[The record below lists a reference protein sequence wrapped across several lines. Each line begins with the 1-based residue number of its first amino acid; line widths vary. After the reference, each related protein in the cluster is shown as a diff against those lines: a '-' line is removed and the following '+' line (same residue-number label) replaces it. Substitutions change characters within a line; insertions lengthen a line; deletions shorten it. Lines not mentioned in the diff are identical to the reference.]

1 MGQLRPAEVPA
12 QRHASAVPTMSEQDP
27 IISGRTLLAAKI
39 ISNYGQSSIDCVVR
53 RLSDRGATVA
63 VESQLGIPKHFQ
75 LLIPGEGPPRACKLV
90 WQSGKELGL
99 EFEEPESATEEKP
112 AAPVRSPERGAD
124 TLMRG
129 MMLTLRA
136 ALDEI
141 ETGVV
146 LLESDLRAQF
156 INRAFRR
163 MWALPDQV
171 ADSKPAFVALMYHG
185 RDTNAYEVAAEAL
198 DSYVFERIRLVR
210 AGDTTPRDLRRS
222 NGEVVRMQCA
232 VLPNGGRMLS
242 YTYVTDIVR
251 HADELEMLRNALDS
265 ISEGVLLLDAD
276 LKAQFLNKKTRD
288 YWGVS
293 PERVAQH
300 PSYAELIAN
309 APHARAHDVP

>member
-112 AAPVRSPERGAD
+112 AAPVRPPERGAD
-124 TLMRG
+124 ALMRG

-146 LLESDLRAQF
+146 LLDSDLRAQF

-163 MWALPDQV
+163 MWRCP
-171 ADSKPAFVALMYHG
+171 
-185 RDTNAYEVAAEAL
+185 
-198 DSYVFERIRLVR
+198 
-210 AGDTTPRDLRRS
+210 
-222 NGEVVRMQCA
+222 
-232 VLPNGGRMLS
+232 
-242 YTYVTDIVR
+242 
-251 HADELEMLRNALDS
+251 
-265 ISEGVLLLDAD
+265 
-276 LKAQFLNKKTRD
+276 TR
-288 YWGVS
+288 
-293 PERVAQH
+293 
-300 PSYAELIAN
+300 
-309 APHARAHDVP
+309 